1 MVDQFSDYL
10 IRGKYIVYTD
20 NNPLTYLN
28 KQKKLTAIEQRW
40 ANALAPF
47 DLDIRY
53 RSAKHNDN
61 ADALSRL
68 QHQELVESDGDSCVE
83 PTMLPIALRKTAMN
97 IITNGECNRVQMDDA
112 IIDVDRDSEMQNNVW
127 IAETSEAT
135 ATLLHTQTRN
145 GDNYKGKMTF

>member
-10 IRGKYIVYTD
+10 IGGKNIVYTD

-28 KQKKLTAIEQRW
+28 KQKKLPAIEQRW

-68 QHQELVESDGDSCVE
+68 QHQELVESDGGSGVE
-83 PTMLPIALRKTAMN
+83 PTMHVTDYLKK
-97 IITNGECNRVQMDDA
+97 
-112 IIDVDRDSEMQNNVW
+112 DSYEQYTERRMQPS
-127 IAETSEAT
+127 AD
-135 ATLLHTQTRN
+135 
-145 GDNYKGKMTF
+145 G